1 MQNRE
6 LACMKIFQ
14 NLNISTDFVPK
25 ALTAFQ
31 KHSQRNVSGYMQD
44 LQTEKS

>member
-1 MQNRE
+1 
-6 LACMKIFQ
+6 MKLFQ